1 MDNIT
6 LNIPQ
11 PLENMN
17 LPNPELLTYYSDLE
31 KRIIWLE
38 EDVTEN
44 TLEFVRKIIEWNRED
59 EMNGLEPKDRK
70 PIKIF
75 FFSPGGDLDVNY
87 ALIDTIRL
95 SKTPVYGIN
104 IGRCCSAA
112 AYIYLSCHHRYM
124 MNHSYFVF
132 HQGSSQLSG
141 SYNEVVAIMN
151 DYQGQVAELSN
162 LMKERTLYTEEEIMD
177 NIVTEWYVRKEE
189 ALEKGVCHEIIN
201 DISVLL

>member
-6 LNIPQ
+6 LQIPQ

-38 EDVTEN
+38 EEVTEC

>member
-38 EDVTEN
+38 EEVTEC

-132 HQGSSQLSG
+132 HQGSSQLSS

>member
-6 LNIPQ
+6 LHIPQ

-38 EDVTEN
+38 EEVTEY

>member
-6 LNIPQ
+6 LHIPQ

-17 LPNPELLTYYSDLE
+17 LPNPELLSYYSDLE

-38 EDVTEN
+38 EEVTEC

>member
-6 LNIPQ
+6 LQIPQ

-38 EDVTEN
+38 EEVTEC

-59 EMNGLEPKDRK
+59 EINGLEPKDRK

-95 SKTPVYGIN
+95 SKIPVYGIN

-132 HQGSSQLSG
+132 HQGSSQISG

>member
-17 LPNPELLTYYSDLE
+17 LPNPELLSYYSDLE

-38 EDVTEN
+38 EEVTEC

>member
-38 EDVTEN
+38 EEVTEC

>member
-6 LNIPQ
+6 LQIPQ

-38 EDVTEN
+38 EEVTEC

-141 SYNEVVAIMN
+141 NYNEVVAIMN

>member
-6 LNIPQ
+6 LHIPQ

-38 EDVTEN
+38 EEVTEC

-141 SYNEVVAIMN
+141 NYNEVVAIMN

-201 DISVLL
+201 DISILL

>member
-6 LNIPQ
+6 LHIPQ

-38 EDVTEN
+38 EEVTEN

>member
-1 MDNIT
+1 MDSIT

-38 EDVTEN
+38 EEVTEN

-59 EMNGLEPKDRK
+59 EMNVLEPKDRK

-124 MNHSYFVF
+124 MNHSYFVV

-162 LMKERTLYTEEEIMD
+162 LMKERTLYTEEEIME

>member
-6 LNIPQ
+6 LQIPQ

-38 EDVTEN
+38 EEVTEC

-59 EMNGLEPKDRK
+59 EINGLEPKDRK

-201 DISVLL
+201 DISILL

>member
-38 EDVTEN
+38 EEVTEN

-141 SYNEVVAIMN
+141 NYNEVVAIMN

>member
-6 LNIPQ
+6 LQIPQ

-38 EDVTEN
+38 EEVTEC

-59 EMNGLEPKDRK
+59 EINGLEPKDRK

>member
-6 LNIPQ
+6 LQIPQ

-31 KRIIWLE
+31 KRVIWLE
-38 EDVTEN
+38 EEVTEC

>member
-38 EDVTEN
+38 EEVTEC

-112 AYIYLSCHHRYM
+112 AYIYVSCHHRYM

>member
-6 LNIPQ
+6 LHIPQ

-38 EDVTEN
+38 EEVTEC

>member
-6 LNIPQ
+6 LHIPQ

-17 LPNPELLTYYSDLE
+17 LPSPELLTYYSDLE

-38 EDVTEN
+38 EEVTEC

-141 SYNEVVAIMN
+141 NYNEVVAIMN

>member
-6 LNIPQ
+6 LQIPQ

-38 EDVTEN
+38 EEVTEC
-44 TLEFVRKIIEWNRED
+44 TLEFVRKLIEWNRED
-59 EMNGLEPKDRK
+59 EINGLEPKDRK

-141 SYNEVVAIMN
+141 NYNEVVAIMN

>member
-6 LNIPQ
+6 LHIPQ

-38 EDVTEN
+38 EEVTEN

-59 EMNGLEPKDRK
+59 EMNSLEPKDRK

>member
-1 MDNIT
+1 MDSIT

-38 EDVTEN
+38 EEVTEC

-132 HQGSSQLSG
+132 HQGSSQLSS

>member
-6 LNIPQ
+6 LHIPQ

-38 EDVTEN
+38 EEVTEC
-44 TLEFVRKIIEWNRED
+44 TLEFVRKFIEWNRED

>member
-6 LNIPQ
+6 LHIPQ
-11 PLENMN
+11 PLENMS
-17 LPNPELLTYYSDLE
+17 LPNPELLSYYSDLE

-38 EDVTEN
+38 EEVTEQ

-59 EMNGLEPKDRK
+59 EMNSLEPKDRK

-162 LMKERTLYTEEEIMD
+162 
-177 NIVTEWYVRKEE
+177 
-189 ALEKGVCHEIIN
+189 
-201 DISVLL
+201 

>member
-6 LNIPQ
+6 LHIPQ

-38 EDVTEN
+38 EEVTEC

-59 EMNGLEPKDRK
+59 EINGLEPKDRK

-112 AYIYLSCHHRYM
+112 AYIYLSCHQRYM
-124 MNHSYFVF
+124 MNHSYFCF

>member
-1 MDNIT
+1 MDSIT

-38 EDVTEN
+38 EEVTEN

-59 EMNGLEPKDRK
+59 EINGLEPKDRK

>member
-38 EDVTEN
+38 EEVTEC

-132 HQGSSQLSG
+132 HQGSSQLPG
-141 SYNEVVAIMN
+141 NYNEVVAIMN

>member
-1 MDNIT
+1 MDSIT

-38 EDVTEN
+38 EEVTEN

-141 SYNEVVAIMN
+141 NYNEVVAIMN

>member
-38 EDVTEN
+38 EEVTEN
-44 TLEFVRKIIEWNRED
+44 TLEFVRKLIEWNRED

-124 MNHSYFVF
+124 MDHSYFVF

>member
-38 EDVTEN
+38 EEVTEN
-44 TLEFVRKIIEWNRED
+44 TLEFVRKLIEWNRED

>member
-6 LNIPQ
+6 LQIPQ

-38 EDVTEN
+38 EEVTEN
-44 TLEFVRKIIEWNRED
+44 TLELVRKIIEWNRED

>member
-1 MDNIT
+1 MDSIT

-38 EDVTEN
+38 EEVTEN

-141 SYNEVVAIMN
+141 NYNEVVAIMN

-201 DISVLL
+201 DISILL

>member
-6 LNIPQ
+6 LQIPQ

-31 KRIIWLE
+31 KRLIWLE
-38 EDVTEN
+38 EEVTEC

>member
-38 EDVTEN
+38 EEVTEN

-124 MNHSYFVF
+124 MDHSYFVF

>member
-6 LNIPQ
+6 LHIPQ

-38 EDVTEN
+38 EEVTEC

-141 SYNEVVAIMN
+141 NYNEVVAIMN

>member
-38 EDVTEN
+38 EEVTEN

-59 EMNGLEPKDRK
+59 EMNRLEPKDRK